1 VPVIVTITKDGRLYL
16 GTKPVS
22 PEKLK
27 HELEAAADR
36 DRRAVLSMRADR
48 DTSNDTIVKVFRTAT
63 AVNIQQVFLITNPI
77 PKAHGQRNDKKLSSD
92 TTPTKAVSPADRLA
106 PKSVLALTIS
116 IANDGRIYLESQP
129 VLLENLRHE
138 LEAAVGRDPRAVLSV
153 RVDREASLETTVK
166 VLDAARATNIAQVV
180 LTTSSGKKGAATDEE
195 VLGGMNLGEE
205 YRRNNP
211 FISYAVDRNF
221 LDYFGERGVQEID
234 KALKILN
241 DLPPMSSQ
249 ALGINEI
256 EIIKL
261 REDIARLQAQ
271 SRPAV
276 SFEIKLLSLPPSAI
290 PELAL
295 GMPISTNEQG
305 HVTWKQTAAELS
317 NLLRSLKQRDDIQ
330 TLLTPRVTTYS
341 GRKARVETSD
351 IRLTPD
357 LKLSTSID
365 LVPYVKGDQID
376 LTVNAAFTW
385 SGRMDQLNNQ
395 PDGANAGGVFSIN
408 AVGYVNYHPDSTR
421 VTLAN
426 DQSAIIYYP
435 TKSFRGQIFL
445 IVVSAKMTQI
455 LDSTAGPAPTNRP

>member
-1 VPVIVTITKDGRLYL
+1 
-16 GTKPVS
+16 
-22 PEKLK
+22 
-27 HELEAAADR
+27 
-36 DRRAVLSMRADR
+36 
-48 DTSNDTIVKVFRTAT
+48 
-63 AVNIQQVFLITNPI
+63 
-77 PKAHGQRNDKKLSSD
+77 
-92 TTPTKAVSPADRLA
+92 
-106 PKSVLALTIS
+106 
-116 IANDGRIYLESQP
+116 
-129 VLLENLRHE
+129 
-138 LEAAVGRDPRAVLSV
+138 
-153 RVDREASLETTVK
+153 
-166 VLDAARATNIAQVV
+166 
-180 LTTSSGKKGAATDEE
+180 
-195 VLGGMNLGEE
+195 
-205 YRRNNP
+205 
-211 FISYAVDRNF
+211 
-221 LDYFGERGVQEID
+221 
-234 KALKILN
+234 
-241 DLPPMSSQ
+241 
-249 ALGINEI
+249 
-256 EIIKL
+256 
-261 REDIARLQAQ
+261 
-271 SRPAV
+271 
-276 SFEIKLLSLPPSAI
+276 
-290 PELAL
+290 
-295 GMPISTNEQG
+295 MPISTNEQG